1 MSLTVIALT
10 SMLLAGAPKTA
21 ADKELDA
28 RPDGGVALTP
38 MDQSND
44 ERDRKLTQEIR
55 QELMKDDRLSFTS
68 KNVKIIT
75 RAGEVT
81 LRGLVPNKAEKNVIR
96 ELAEKVAGGKKVT
109 DQLEL
114 PAAPAPENTN

>member
-68 KNVKIIT
+68 KNVKII
-75 RAGEVT
+75 V
-81 LRGLVPNKAEKNVIR
+81 
-96 ELAEKVAGGKKVT
+96 
-109 DQLEL
+109 
-114 PAAPAPENTN
+114 